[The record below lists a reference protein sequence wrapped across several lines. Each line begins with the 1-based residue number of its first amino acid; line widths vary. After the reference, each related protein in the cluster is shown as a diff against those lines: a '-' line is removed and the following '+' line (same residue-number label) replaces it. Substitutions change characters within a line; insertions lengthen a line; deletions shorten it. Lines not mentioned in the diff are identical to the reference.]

1 MEKVWKGFLAFVPHN
16 HHPKNWEWYQDP
28 CLLARVFFSMSFRVV
43 PNIPDTSNTRV
54 GAALAYGETSQKH
67 LEIHTP
73 GRRSRTS
80 GGGRVAHRTSPVNG
94 ALTCFNPQFFW
105 DVIRREVCRVGFD
118 QRNPKPE
125 TRNPKPTVKVGFEL
139 RNPKPETRNPKPT
152 LKT

>member
-1 MEKVWKGFLAFVPHN
+1 
-16 HHPKNWEWYQDP
+16 
-28 CLLARVFFSMSFRVV
+28 MSFRVV

-94 ALTCFNPQFFW
+94 ALTCFNPQFFLG
-105 DVIRREVCRVGFD
+105 DEHV
-118 QRNPKPE
+118 QNS
-125 TRNPKPTVKVGFEL
+125 
-139 RNPKPETRNPKPT
+139 
-152 LKT
+152 